1 MMIMIMISTTT
12 TTTMMM
18 NTCNTFRHISIATT
32 TSFSSIITMF
42 RHFITIHTII
52 LLLLL
57 TFILKDC
64 LSLRIVKFDVPA
76 AISNGSHAILYCDY
90 DLENSELY
98 SVKFYKD
105 YIEFYRYLP
114 KEDYPKQSFNL
125 DGIHLDHRKSNATHV
140 ILHHTDLNSD
150 GLYGCEVSTE
160 GPAFA
165 TRKNE
170 KLMKIY
176 VLPKET
182 LTING
187 SCDYY
192 RIDEYVNFECISG
205 KGWPQLKLNWFINDL
220 PAPKEF
226 LLSSKPTIDS
236 STGLIQTKLGLNF
249 QVNHKYFQHD
259 SLRIRCQA
267 SLMFVYELKTVEY
280 LIDGSKQTK
289 SSARSYTS
297 AQINSKEMPII
308 SGIRDKYNVNDI
320 VNLNCSTT
328 VLNAQLSWFIN
339 GKKVNNSY
347 LTKNEN
353 RLNGEIILNLRFT
366 MEKRYFQTEE
376 IELQCTVYC
385 LKMIADFQE
394 QVIIRTF
401 NSEYLLSQNSS
412 CSSSILGLHHFNCLC
427 CFISIFFLLRYWL
440 RFL

>member
-1 MMIMIMISTTT
+1 MD
-12 TTTMMM
+12 
-18 NTCNTFRHISIATT
+18 SI
-32 TSFSSIITMF
+32 FDLVFLPIYHYF
-42 RHFITIHTII
+42 HTH
-52 LLLLL
+52 L
-57 TFILKDC
+57 DC
-64 LSLRIVKFDVPA
+64 QTLRIEKFNVPE

-90 DLENSELY
+90 NLENSELY

-114 KEDYPKQSFNL
+114 KEEDYPKQSFNL
-125 DGIHLDHRKSNATHV
+125 DGIYLDLKKSNATHV

-176 VLPKET
+176 VLPDET

-205 KGWPQLKLNWFINDL
+205 YGWPKLNLNWFINDL

-226 LLSSKPTIDS
+226 LINSKPTIDS
-236 STGLIQTKLGLNF
+236 NGLIQSKLGLNF
-249 QVNHKYFQHD
+249 QINPKYFQND
-259 SLRIRCQA
+259 NSLRIRCQS
-267 SLMFVYELKTVEY
+267 SLMFLYELKTVEY

-289 SSARSYTS
+289 SLSRRRYTS

-308 SGIRDKYNVNDI
+308 IGIRDKYNVNDI

-328 VLNAQLSWFIN
+328 ILNAQLSWFIN
-339 GKKVNNSY
+339 GKKVNNTY
-347 LTKNEN
+347 LTKYDKNPN
-353 RLNGEIILNLRFT
+353 NGESILNLRFQ
-366 MEKRYFQTEE
+366 MEKKYFQTEE
-376 IELQCTVYC
+376 IELQCTVYYI
-385 LKMIADFQE
+385 KIIADFQE
-394 QVIIRTF
+394 QIIIRTF
-401 NSEYLLSQNSS
+401 NSEYLLSQSSS
-412 CSSSILGLHHFNCLC
+412 CSSSLILGYNYIYCLLFILLLSSFL
-427 CFISIFFLLRYWL
+427 CFV
-440 RFL
+440 